1 MNELEHPIHIWQ
13 GLQSIFNSIIEY
25 AAAASAWDDLQKKRN
40 DKITFV
46 KLENKFL
53 ITTVISLKI
62 QLITEL
68 SKFFDKEKTC
78 GKANCSLKKFKDAL
92 QSDSRYSSNS
102 QTAEYIQKI
111 DELCERFEK
120 VVSVDVRNK
129 ILAHND
135 LEQLFLNNVPT
146 VNFTEVYKLVKET
159 KNLIENVCSVLIG
172 GKLEMIDFEKI
183 EKQYKESLCELL
195 DGV

>member
-1 MNELEHPIHIWQ
+1 MNELEHPIYIWY
-13 GLQSIFNSIIEY
+13 GLFSTFNSVIEY
-25 AAAASAWDDLQKKRN
+25 AAAVSAWDDLQKSKS
-40 DKITFV
+40 DKTTFV

-53 ITTVISLKI
+53 ITTVISLKM

-78 GKANCSLKKFKDAL
+78 GKANCSLKELKDAL
-92 QSDSRYSSNS
+92 QSDSRYSSKS
-102 QTAEYIQKI
+102 KTKEYIQKI
-111 DELCERFEK
+111 DELCKIFEN
-120 VVSVDVRNK
+120 VVSNNVRNK

-159 KNLIENVCSVLIG
+159 KNLIENVCSVIIG
-172 GKLEMIDFEKI
+172 VKSKKIDFEGT
-183 EKQYKESLCELL
+183 EKQYKESLRELL